1 MSYKL
6 NITKEKIDE
15 LRAFQ
20 KKTSHIKIFKR
31 IQCIL
36 MISKGYS
43 KSEIADIID
52 VSNNTVTTWLKIY
65 TKGGLELLS
74 TFDYKDRKKSKLS
87 DIKENI
93 RNYIETEVPSK
104 VSQVQD
110 WIRKNYNIEIE
121 HSWLYRYLKKNSIYL
136 IKKQD

>member
-15 LRAFQ
+15 LRASQ
-20 KKTSHIKIFKR
+20 KKTSHIKIYKR

-93 RNYIETEVPSK
+93 RNYIKTELPSK

>member
-15 LRAFQ
+15 LRASQ
-20 KKTSHIKIFKR
+20 KKTSHIKIYKR

-93 RNYIETEVPSK
+93 RITK
-104 VSQVQD
+104 
-110 WIRKNYNIEIE
+110 
-121 HSWLYRYLKKNSIYL
+121 
-136 IKKQD
+136 